1 MTGNLSRHN
10 SFPSPFEGE
19 GGATCL
25 CASKAQ
31 RKGLVAPGGEY
42 ADFIAP
48 PPARVRFASP
58 SLRGGSLNNAG
69 DLPLKGGGEDKF
81 GARQ

>member
-19 GGATCL
+19 GATCL
-25 CASKAQ
+25 RASKAQ
-31 RKGLVAPGGEY
+31 RKGLVAPGGGY

-48 PPARVRFASP
+48 PPARVPFASP
-58 SLRGGSLNNAG
+58 SLRVGSLNNAR